1 MVIMPDFKKLK
12 VVDNFYQNNLFFPM
26 PTVAISTLCDDGM
39 TTIGSYSLV
48 FPYYIA
54 GKDYYAMILECRN
67 SSNTAQNILKNG
79 KCALNFIKDD
89 KKYFKEVVRL
99 GFPGKTPQEKM
110 KDCNF
115 TLVKGIAEGER
126 PLILEDAYQVIECTW
141 DDTLEDAFKCKEH
154 IGELEG
160 VEPPYNNFNGI
171 TSKFGCHFI
180 LKIDDILM
188 EEKYAE
194 NLKRGLTRT
203 SFPNV
208 PVDYGYHD
216 SKNFWY
222 KKFKGFLPTSESI
235 AESNAG
241 SVESVMYCAE
251 RLDTK
256 VKFTK
261 EACELYVK
269 IPRPFMKAALL
280 QIAEIAEQNGIDVID
295 KQAALKI
302 AEIKKNKK

>member
-1 MVIMPDFKKLK
+1 MPKYREVKI
-12 VVDNFYQNNLFFPM
+12 VDNFYQNSLFYPM
-26 PTVAISTLCDDGM
+26 PTVAISTLAEDGS
-39 TTIGSYSLV
+39 TTIGAYSLV

-67 SSNTAQNILKNG
+67 SSNTAQNILRTG

-89 KKYFKEVVRL
+89 RKSFKELVRL

-115 TLVKGIAEGER
+115 KLIKGECDGER
-126 PLILEDAYQVIECTW
+126 PLILEDAYQVMECTW
-141 DDTLEDAFKCKEH
+141 DDQLEKGYESKDH
-154 IGELEG
+154 LGELEG
-160 VEPPYNNFNGI
+160 VEGPYKDFNGI

-180 LKIDDILM
+180 LKIDKILM
-188 EEKYAE
+188 EEKYAD
-194 NLKRGLTRT
+194 NLKNGLKKN
-203 SFPNV
+203 SFPKV

-222 KKFKGFLPTSESI
+222 MRFGGLKPVAEPI
-235 AESNAG
+235 ATSNAG

-251 RLDTK
+251 RLDTP

-269 IPRPFMKAALL
+269 IPRPFMKAALTQIA
-280 QIAEIAEQNGIDVID
+280 QIAEENGIMVID
-295 KQAALKI
+295 KAAAEKI
-302 AEIKKNKK
+302 AELRKKNK

>member
-1 MVIMPDFKKLK
+1 MSKYKEVKI
-12 VVDNFYQNNLFFPM
+12 VDNFYQNSLFYPM
-26 PTVAISTLCDDGM
+26 PTVAISTLAEDGS
-39 TTIGSYSLV
+39 TTIGAYSLV

-54 GKDYYAMILECRN
+54 GKDFYAMILECRN
-67 SSNTAQNILKNG
+67 SSNTAQNILRTG
-79 KCALNFIKDD
+79 KCALNFINDD
-89 KKYFKEVVRL
+89 RKSFKELVRL

-115 TLVKGIAEGER
+115 KLIKGECDGER
-126 PLILEDAYQVIECTW
+126 PLILEDAYQVMECTW
-141 DDTLEDAFKCKEH
+141 DDSLEKGYESKKH

-160 VEPPYNNFNGI
+160 VEGPYKDFNGI

-180 LKIDDILM
+180 LKIDKILM
-188 EEKYAE
+188 VEKFAE
-194 NLKRGLTRT
+194 NLKEGLKRN
-203 SFPNV
+203 SFPKV

-222 KKFKGFLPTSESI
+222 MRFGGCKPVAEPI
-235 AESNAG
+235 AATNAG

-269 IPRPFMKAALL
+269 IPRPFMKAALT
-280 QIAEIAEQNGIDVID
+280 QIAEIAEKNGIMVID
-295 KQAALKI
+295 KEAAEKI
-302 AEIKKNKK
+302 AELRKKNK

>member
-1 MVIMPDFKKLK
+1 MSNFRQLK
-12 VVDNFYQNNLFFPM
+12 PVDNFYQNNLFYPM
-26 PTVAISTLCDDGM
+26 PTVIISTLCEDGM
-39 TTIGSYSLV
+39 TTCGSYSLV

-54 GKDYYAMILECRN
+54 GKDNYAMLLECRN
-67 SSNTAQNILKNG
+67 SSNTAQNILRNG

-89 KKYFKEVVRL
+89 RKYFKEAVRL
-99 GFPGKTPQEKM
+99 GFPGKTPSEKM

-115 TLVKGIAEGER
+115 ELIKGETEGDR
-126 PLILEDAYQVIECTW
+126 PLILKDAYQVIECTW
-141 DDTLEDAFKCKEH
+141 NEELEDGYKSKEH

-180 LKIDDILM
+180 LTIDDILM
-188 EEKYAE
+188 EEKYADE
-194 NLKRGLTRT
+194 LKNGLKVG
-203 SFPNV
+203 SFPPV

-222 KKFKGFLPTSESI
+222 KKFKGFLPTSEAI
-235 AESNAG
+235 ANSNAN

-251 RLDTK
+251 RLETT

-261 EACELYVK
+261 EACEMYVK

-280 QIAEIAEQNGIDVID
+280 QIAQIAEENGISVID
-295 KQAALKI
+295 KEAALKI
-302 AEIKKNKK
+302 AEIRKAKK

>member
-1 MVIMPDFKKLK
+1 MTKFKKLK
-12 VVDNFYQNNLFFPM
+12 VVDNFYQNNLFYPM
-26 PTVAISTLCDDGM
+26 PTVVISTLCEDG
-39 TTIGSYSLV
+39 TTSLGSYSLV

-54 GKDYYAMILECRN
+54 GKNNYAMLLECRN
-67 SSNTAQNILKNG
+67 SSNTAQNILKNN

-89 KKYFKEVVRL
+89 RKYFKEAVRL
-99 GFPGKTPQEKM
+99 GFPGKTPAEKM

-115 TLVKGIAEGER
+115 ALIKGEAEGDR
-126 PLILEDAYQVIECTW
+126 PLILKDAFQVIECTW
-141 DDTLEDAFKCKEH
+141 NDSLEEGYKAKAH

-160 VEPPYNNFNGI
+160 VEPPYNDFNGI

-180 LKIDDILM
+180 LNIDDILM
-188 EEKYAE
+188 EEKYAN
-194 NLKRGLTRT
+194 NLKNGLKRN
-203 SFPNV
+203 SFPMV

-222 KKFKGFLPTSESI
+222 KKFKGIMPTSEAI
-235 AESNAG
+235 ATSNAC

-280 QIAEIAEQNGIDVID
+280 QIAEIAEKNDIDVID
-295 KQAALKI
+295 RDAAEKI
-302 AEIKKNKK
+302 AEIRRNKK

>member
-1 MVIMPDFKKLK
+1 MPKFRSLK

-26 PTVAISTLCDDGM
+26 PTVEISTLCEDG
-39 TTIGSYSLV
+39 TTNIGSYSLV

-89 KKYFKEVVRL
+89 RKYFKEAVRL
-99 GFPGKTPQEKM
+99 GFPGKTPHEKM
-110 KDCNF
+110 KDCIF
-115 TLVKGIAEGER
+115 ELIKGQAEGER
-126 PLILEDAYQVIECTW
+126 PLIIKDAYQVIECTW
-141 DDTLEDAFKCKEH
+141 DDSLEDAYKCKQH

-180 LKIDDILM
+180 LKIDNILM
-188 EEKYAE
+188 EEKYAD
-194 NLKRGLTRT
+194 NLKNGLTRT

-222 KKFKGFLPTSESI
+222 KKFKGFLPVAEKI
-235 AESNAG
+235 AESNAA

-256 VKFTK
+256 VRFTK
-261 EACELYVK
+261 EACEMYVK
-269 IPRPFMKAALL
+269 IPRPFLKAALL
-280 QIAEIAEQNGIDVID
+280 QIAEIAEKNGIEVID

-302 AEIKKNKK
+302 AELRKKK

>member
-1 MVIMPDFKKLK
+1 MPKFRSLK

-26 PTVAISTLCDDGM
+26 PTVEISTLCEDGS

-54 GKDYYAMILECRN
+54 GKDYYSMILECRN
-67 SSNTAQNILKNG
+67 SSNTAQNILRNG

-89 KKYFKEVVRL
+89 KKYFKEAVRL
-99 GFPGKTPQEKM
+99 GFPGKTPKEKM
-110 KDCNF
+110 KDCIY
-115 TLVKGIAEGER
+115 TLVKGEAEGDR
-126 PLILEDAYQVIECTW
+126 PLIIDEAYQVIECTW
-141 DDTLEDAFKCKEH
+141 DDSLEDGFKSKEH
-154 IGELEG
+154 VGELEG

-180 LKIDDILM
+180 LKIDKILM
-188 EEKYAE
+188 EDKYAD
-194 NLKRGLTRT
+194 NLKNGLKKN

-222 KKFKGFLPTSESI
+222 KKFNSFAPTFEPI
-235 AESNAG
+235 ADSNAG
-241 SVESVMYCAE
+241 SVDSVMYCAE
-251 RLDTK
+251 RLETK

-261 EACELYVK
+261 EACEMYVK

-280 QIAEIAEQNGIDVID
+280 QIAQIAEENGIDVID
-295 KQAALKI
+295 KAAAEKI
-302 AEIKKNKK
+302 AEIRKNKK

>member
-1 MVIMPDFKKLK
+1 
-12 VVDNFYQNNLFFPM
+12 M
-26 PTVAISTLCDDGM
+26 PTVIISTLCEDGM
-39 TTIGSYSLV
+39 TTLGSYSLV

-54 GKDYYAMILECRN
+54 GKESYAMLLECRN

-89 KKYFKEVVRL
+89 RKAFKELVRL

-115 TLVKGIAEGER
+115 KLIKGECDGER
-126 PLILEDAYQVIECTW
+126 PLILEDAYQVMECTW
-141 DDTLEDAFKCKEH
+141 DDQLEKGYESKKH
-154 IGELEG
+154 LGELEG
-160 VEPPYNNFNGI
+160 VEGPYKDFNGI

-180 LKIDDILM
+180 LKIDKILM
-188 EEKYAE
+188 ETKYAD
-194 NLKRGLTRT
+194 NLKNGLKKN
-203 SFPNV
+203 SFPKV

-222 KKFKGFLPTSESI
+222 MRFGGYKPI
-235 AESNAG
+235 AEPIANSNAG

-251 RLDTK
+251 RLDTP

-269 IPRPFMKAALL
+269 IPRPFMKAALTQIA
-280 QIAEIAEQNGIDVID
+280 QIAEENGIMVID
-295 KQAALKI
+295 KAAAEKI
-302 AEIKKNKK
+302 AELRKKNK

>member
-1 MVIMPDFKKLK
+1 
-12 VVDNFYQNNLFFPM
+12 
-26 PTVAISTLCDDGM
+26 
-39 TTIGSYSLV
+39 
-48 FPYYIA
+48 
-54 GKDYYAMILECRN
+54 
-67 SSNTAQNILKNG
+67 
-79 KCALNFIKDD
+79 
-89 KKYFKEVVRL
+89 
-99 GFPGKTPQEKM
+99 
-110 KDCNF
+110 
-115 TLVKGIAEGER
+115 
-126 PLILEDAYQVIECTW
+126 
-141 DDTLEDAFKCKEH
+141 
-154 IGELEG
+154 
-160 VEPPYNNFNGI
+160 
-171 TSKFGCHFI
+171 
-180 LKIDDILM
+180 M

-194 NLKRGLTRT
+194 NLKKGLTRT

-241 SVESVMYCAE
+241 TVESVMYCAE

-280 QIAEIAEQNGIDVID
+280 QIAEIAEQNGIEVID
-295 KQAALKI
+295 KEAALKI

>member
-1 MVIMPDFKKLK
+1 MKEVK
-12 VVDNFYQNNLFFPM
+12 VVDNFYQNSLFYPM
-26 PTVAISTLCDDGM
+26 PTVAITTLCEDGS
-39 TTIGSYSLV
+39 TTIGAYSLV

-54 GKDYYAMILECRN
+54 GKADYAMLLECRN

-89 KKYFKEVVRL
+89 KKYFKELVRL
-99 GFPGKTPQEKM
+99 GFPGKTPAEKM
-110 KDCNF
+110 KDCSF
-115 TLVKGIAEGER
+115 ELVKGRADGPR
-126 PLILEDAYQVIECTW
+126 PLILKDAYQVIECTW
-141 DDTLEDAFKCKEH
+141 LEELDDGYTAKAH

-188 EEKYAE
+188 EDKYAD
-194 NLKRGLTRT
+194 NLKNGLNKH
-203 SFPNV
+203 SFPKV

-222 KKFKGFLPTSESI
+222 TPFSKKPRFEPI
-235 AESNAG
+235 ATSNAN

-280 QIAEIAEQNGIDVID
+280 QIAQIAEAEGIDVID
-295 KQAALKI
+295 KEAALKI
-302 AEIKKNKK
+302 AEIRKKK

>member
-1 MVIMPDFKKLK
+1 MPNFKELK
-12 VVDNFYQNNLFFPM
+12 IVDNFYQNNLFYPM
-26 PTVAISTLCDDGM
+26 PTVLISTLTEDNK
-39 TTIGSYSLV
+39 TTLGAYSLV

-67 SSNTAQNILKNG
+67 SSNTAQNILRNG

-89 KKYFKEVVRL
+89 RKYFKEAVRL
-99 GFPGKTPQEKM
+99 GFPGKTPDEKM
-110 KDCNF
+110 KDCPLK
-115 TLVKGIAEGER
+115 LVNGIAEGNR
-126 PLILEDAYQVIECTW
+126 PLIVEEAYQVIECSW
-141 DDTLEDAFKCKEH
+141 DDSLEDAYKAKEH

-160 VEPPYNNFNGI
+160 VEGPYNNFNGI

-180 LKIDDILM
+180 LKIDTILM
-188 EEKYAE
+188 EDIYAN
-194 NLKRGLTRT
+194 NLKEGLKSN

-216 SKNFWY
+216 SQNFWY
-222 KKFKGFLPTSESI
+222 KKFKGRKPTFEPI
-235 AESNAG
+235 ADSNAT
-241 SVESVMYCAE
+241 SVDSVMYCAQ

-256 VKFTK
+256 VVFTK

-280 QIAEIAEQNGIDVID
+280 QIAQIAEENGIDVID
-295 KQAALKI
+295 KEAAMRI
-302 AEIKKNKK
+302 AEIRKKKK

>member
-1 MVIMPDFKKLK
+1 MSFKSLK

-26 PTVAISTLCDDGM
+26 PTVGVSTLCEDGS

-67 SSNTAQNILKNG
+67 SSNTAQNLLRNG

-89 KKYFKEVVRL
+89 KKSFKELVRL
-99 GFPGKTPQEKM
+99 GFPGKTPAEKM
-110 KDCNF
+110 KDCCF
-115 TLVKGIAEGER
+115 ELVKGEAEGDR
-126 PLILEDAYQVIECTW
+126 PLIIKDAYQVIECSW
-141 DDTLEDAFKCKEH
+141 DDTLEDGWKSKAH

-180 LKIDDILM
+180 LKIDKILM
-188 EEKYAE
+188 EDKYAD
-194 NLKRGLTRT
+194 NLKKGLKKR
-203 SFPNV
+203 SFPAV

-222 KKFKGFLPTSESI
+222 KKFKSILPTFEPI
-235 AESNAG
+235 AASNSG

-251 RLDTK
+251 RLDTG
-256 VKFTK
+256 VTFTK

-280 QIAEIAEQNGIDVID
+280 EVAQIAEENGISVVD
-295 KQAALKI
+295 KEAALKI
-302 AEIKKNKK
+302 AEIKRARK

>member
-1 MVIMPDFKKLK
+1 MSQFRSLK
-12 VVDNFYQNNLFFPM
+12 VVDNFYQNNLFYPM
-26 PTVAISTLCDDGM
+26 PTVIISTLCDDK
-39 TTIGSYSLV
+39 TTTLGSYSLV

-67 SSNTAQNILKNG
+67 SSNTAQNILKFG

-89 KKYFKEVVRL
+89 RKYFKEAVRL
-99 GFPGKTPQEKM
+99 GFPGKTPAEKM

-115 TLVKGIAEGER
+115 TLVKGEAEGER
-126 PLILEDAYQVIECTW
+126 PLILKDAYQVIECTW
-141 DDTLEDAFKCKEH
+141 DDTLEDGFKAKEH

-180 LKIDDILM
+180 LKIDKILM
-188 EEKYAE
+188 EPRYADA
-194 NLKRGLTRT
+194 LKKGLTKT
-203 SFPNV
+203 SFPPV

-222 KKFKGFLPTSESI
+222 KKFKGFLPTSEAI
-235 AESNAG
+235 ADSNAG
-241 SVESVMYCAE
+241 SVDSVMYCAE

-256 VKFTK
+256 VKFTR

-280 QIAEIAEQNGIDVID
+280 QIAQIAEQNGIEVID
-295 KQAALKI
+295 RAAAERI
-302 AEIKKNKK
+302 AEIRKNKK

>member
-1 MVIMPDFKKLK
+1 
-12 VVDNFYQNNLFFPM
+12 M
-26 PTVAISTLCDDGM
+26 PTVVISTLCDDG
-39 TTIGSYSLV
+39 TTSLGSYSLV

-54 GKDYYAMILECRN
+54 GKDHYAMILECRN
-67 SSNTAQNILKNG
+67 SSNTAQHILKNG

-89 KKYFKEVVRL
+89 RKYFKEAVRL
-99 GFPGKTPQEKM
+99 GFPGKTPAEKM
-110 KDCNF
+110 KDCDF
-115 TLVKGIAEGER
+115 ALVKGLAEGER
-126 PLILEDAYQVIECTW
+126 PLILKDAYQVIECTW
-141 DDTLEDAFKCKEH
+141 DDSLEDGFRSKEH

-171 TSKFGCHFI
+171 TSKFGCHII
-180 LKIDDILM
+180 LNIDKILM
-188 EEKYAE
+188 EGKYAE
-194 NLKRGLTRT
+194 NLKNGLKAN
-203 SFPNV
+203 SFPPV

-222 KKFKGFLPTSESI
+222 KKFKGFRPTSEAI
-235 AESNAG
+235 ATSNAC
-241 SVESVMYCAE
+241 SVDSVMYCAE

-256 VKFTK
+256 VRFTK

-280 QIAEIAEQNGIDVID
+280 QIAEIAEHNGIEVID

-302 AEIKKNKK
+302 AELRKKKK

>member
-1 MVIMPDFKKLK
+1 MSDFRSLN

-26 PTVAISTLCDDGM
+26 PTVAISTLCEDGS

-54 GKDYYAMILECRN
+54 GKDYYAMILEARN

-89 KKYFKEVVRL
+89 KKYFKELVRL
-99 GFPGKTPQEKM
+99 GFPGKTPAEKM
-110 KDCNF
+110 KDCWF
-115 TLVKGIAEGER
+115 ELIPGEAEGER
-126 PLILEDAYQVIECTW
+126 PLILKDAYQVIECTW
-141 DDTLEDAFKCKEH
+141 DDSLEDAYKAKEH

-180 LKIDDILM
+180 LKIDKILM
-188 EEKYAE
+188 EAEYADA
-194 NLKRGLTRT
+194 LKNGVKAN
-203 SFPNV
+203 SFPAV

-222 KKFKGFLPTSESI
+222 KKFKGFRPTSEPI
-235 AESNAG
+235 ATSNSAD
-241 SVESVMYCAE
+241 VDSVMYCAE

-261 EACELYVK
+261 EACELYTK

-280 QIAEIAEQNGIDVID
+280 QVAEIAEANGIEVID
-295 KQAALKI
+295 KAAAEKI
-302 AEIKKNKK
+302 AEIKKKMK